1 MHFPA
6 WSIAP
11 FVGLLICIAVL
22 PLLPQS
28 ARLWERNTVKAAVA
42 LGLGLPVAAWVTL
55 RGQSDL
61 VVHSVGEYIQFIVLI
76 GALFVVSGGIH
87 LDGRIAASPRNNTAI
102 LALGGV
108 LASLIGTTGAAMLL
122 IRPLLATNA
131 HRKERAHTVVFA
143 ILVIANCGGLLTP
156 LGDPP
161 LYIGFMRGVPFTW
174 TLALTGP
181 WLFIN
186 GMLLLTYYSLDR
198 MQWARDPLSAAVAD
212 STDKARVRVRGA
224 GNVVWLLVIIASV
237 ALLGEQPWLRVLVQL
252 AAALGS
258 YLTTDRGLR
267 YERNGFTWGPIIE
280 VAALFSGIFLTM
292 VPALEFLREHAAAL
306 PLNEFTLFA
315 FSGGLSAV
323 LDNAPT
329 YLTFFEMATQ
339 LSVPGAA
346 VIAGVPEPYL
356 IAISLGAV
364 TCGAMTYIGNGPN
377 FMVKAVA
384 EAAEVKMPSFTG
396 YIGWTVRYLAPI
408 LLCMVLIFIG
418 TSVETT
424 LAGVALALVL
434 AGAAVRR
441 IVRSRGLSVD
451 EPVSST
457 V

>member
-1 MHFPA
+1 MNFPA
-6 WSIAP
+6 WSLAP

-42 LGLGLPVAAWVTL
+42 LGLGIPVALWVWL
-55 RGQSDL
+55 RGQPDL
-61 VVHSVGEYIQFIVLI
+61 VVHALGEYLQFIVLI

-87 LDGRIAASPRNNTAI
+87 LEGRIAATPRNNTAI
-102 LALGGV
+102 LAIGGV

-174 TLALTGP
+174 TLALIGP

-198 MQWARDPLSAAVAD
+198 VKWAGEPTSATLPDVTEDA
-212 STDKARVRVRGA
+212 TVRVRGLL
-224 GNVVWLLVIIASV
+224 NILWLVVIIASV
-237 ALLGEQPWLRVLVQL
+237 ALLGEQPWLRVLVQV

-258 YLTTDRGLR
+258 YLTTSRELR
-267 YERNGFTWGPIIE
+267 FERNGFTWGPIIE
-280 VAALFSGIFLTM
+280 VGALFSGIFLTM

-315 FSGGLSAV
+315 FSGSLSSV

-384 EAAEVKMPSFTG
+384 ESAQVTMPSFTG
-396 YIGWTVRYLAPI
+396 YIGWTLRYLLPI
-408 LLCMVLIFIG
+408 LVSMVLIFIG
-418 TSVETT
+418 TGLVSRI
-424 LAGVALALVL
+424 LGVALALII
-434 AGAAVRR
+434 VRMAITR
-441 IVRSRGLSVD
+441 IVQSRPREAEVGASAA
-451 EPVSST
+451 
-457 V
+457 